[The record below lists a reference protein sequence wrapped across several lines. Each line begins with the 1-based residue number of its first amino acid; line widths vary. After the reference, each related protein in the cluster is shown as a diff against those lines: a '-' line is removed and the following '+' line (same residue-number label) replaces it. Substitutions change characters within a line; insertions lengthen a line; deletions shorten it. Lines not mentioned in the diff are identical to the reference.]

1 MENAEP
7 PLRGSLVADAGCRS
21 QSSSLRPNQSAPP
34 FLGWVGL
41 DAAGVLCLE
50 PASPLRSVLPS
61 AKNLLQDREEGSK
74 AGQVARPKSP
84 LALRPRPPLLGGD
97 CEFHTKELGMPGALR
112 GQRQAPGAAPAPARA
127 AEPWQLAVRR
137 TPPDADT
144 WNSITPGTIP
154 PVARR
159 TKRQP
164 RAQASREEPAGP
176 SGLGVSSRVVCYLF
190 VYSAIACMFYC
201 SVAAA
206 CKD

>member
-1 MENAEP
+1 
-7 PLRGSLVADAGCRS
+7 
-21 QSSSLRPNQSAPP
+21 
-34 FLGWVGL
+34 
-41 DAAGVLCLE
+41 
-50 PASPLRSVLPS
+50 
-61 AKNLLQDREEGSK
+61 
-74 AGQVARPKSP
+74 
-84 LALRPRPPLLGGD
+84 
-97 CEFHTKELGMPGALR
+97 MPGALR
-112 GQRQAPGAAPAPARA
+112 GQRQAPGAAPTPAQA

-164 RAQASREEPAGP
+164 QAQASREEPAGP